1 MYFHILIFN
10 SGTNEEVLG
19 LVQSYYIWFYFVIIL
34 TAPLGYSMTEFE
46 QGLSLAHVQW
56 NRLIW
61 YLTEHSSVPMIVKQA
76 LKLVVEVKCFRFP
89 EGIMSFPS
97 LMQARGE
104 HAAVMN
110 LWGK

>member
-46 QGLSLAHVQW
+46 QGLSLAHVQ
-56 NRLIW
+56 
-61 YLTEHSSVPMIVKQA
+61 
-76 LKLVVEVKCFRFP
+76 
-89 EGIMSFPS
+89 
-97 LMQARGE
+97 
-104 HAAVMN
+104 
-110 LWGK
+110 